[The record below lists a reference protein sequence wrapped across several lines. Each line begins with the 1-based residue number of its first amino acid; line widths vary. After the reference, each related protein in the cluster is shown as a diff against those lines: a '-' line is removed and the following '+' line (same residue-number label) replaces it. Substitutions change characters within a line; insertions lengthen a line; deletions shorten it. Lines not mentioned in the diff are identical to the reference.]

1 MHPTVSNFPAEINHL
16 YEEISAKDRQLCE
29 HRNNYLARDA
39 SLQKHI
45 RLHGSHAENPKEA
58 PYVESIRKSQRR
70 VLELQEE
77 KIHLAQKALDLVDK
91 HKRRLDAQIAN
102 LVRDGLMPADALT
115 PAPPPSN
122 LPAASQHVG
131 GRGAAGMGRASPGLG
146 MSRAFGHD
154 RGGTPVTPGLQ
165 TGANKRLKLGHQ
177 GTPSVSSLAG
187 KPATPGVKE
196 SSRAGTPS
204 GHSGTRKTGR
214 KKPPAKRVID
224 EDGEDEEEDE
234 EEEGG
239 EGEDKKLYCV
249 CQQVSYG
256 SMVGCDDKECPYE
269 WFHWGCVHLTEEPK
283 GKWFCP
289 NCSAK
294 REKTKMR

>member
-1 MHPTVSNFPAEINHL
+1 MS
-16 YEEISAKDRQLCE
+16 
-29 HRNNYLARDA
+29 YLSRDA

-45 RLHGSHAENPKEA
+45 RLHGSHSENTKEA
-58 PYVESIRKSQRR
+58 QYVEAIRKAHRR

-77 KIHLAQKALDLVDK
+77 KIHLAQKALDLIDK
-91 HKRRLDAQIAN
+91 HKRRLDGGIAN
-102 LVRDGLMPADALT
+102 LVRDGSMPADALT

-131 GRGAAGMGRASPGLG
+131 GRGAGGIGRASPGLG
-146 MSRAFGHD
+146 MSRSFAQD
-154 RGGTPVTPGLQ
+154 RGGTPATPGLQ
-165 TGANKRLKLGHQ
+165 AGGNKRLKLGHQ
-177 GTPSVSSLAG
+177 GTPSLSALAG
-187 KPATPGVKE
+187 RPATPGIKNE

-214 KKPPAKRVID
+214 KKPPVKKVID
-224 EDGEDEEEDE
+224 EDGDDDDDDEDED
-234 EEEGG
+234 GG
-239 EGEDKKLYCV
+239 EGEDKKLYCL

-294 REKTKMR
+294 REKTKTR